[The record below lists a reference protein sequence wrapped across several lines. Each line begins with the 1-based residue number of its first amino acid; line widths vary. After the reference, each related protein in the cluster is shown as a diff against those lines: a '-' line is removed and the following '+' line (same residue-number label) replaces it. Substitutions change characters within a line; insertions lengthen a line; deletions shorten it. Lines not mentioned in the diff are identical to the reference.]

1 MAGDSTLE
9 LVSVEP
15 VFEKTEVVGT
25 SGSLNI
31 GGVGARWMMT
41 TCTLWKNKASLF
53 ILLFYTLV
61 KLCQEKK
68 KRIVLS
74 SCKGI
79 DLHLFLICLLCK
91 PYGVDIMLMYE
102 AIWPRGNYL
111 RLSYGWEAEGNSSV
125 L

>member
-1 MAGDSTLE
+1 MDDDNLHIVEEQSLIIHSTILQ
-9 LVSVEP
+9 S
-15 VFEKTEVVGT
+15 
-25 SGSLNI
+25 
-31 GGVGARWMMT
+31 
-41 TCTLWKNKASLF
+41 CQTLSR
-53 ILLFYTLV
+53 
-61 KLCQEKK
+61 EK
-68 KRIVLS
+68 KRILLS